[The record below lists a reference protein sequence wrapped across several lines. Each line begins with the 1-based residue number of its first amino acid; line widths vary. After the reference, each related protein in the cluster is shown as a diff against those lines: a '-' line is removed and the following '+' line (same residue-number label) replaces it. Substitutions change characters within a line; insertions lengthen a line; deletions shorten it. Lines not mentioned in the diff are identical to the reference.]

1 MIVPT
6 GQDVA
11 RLAGMTADPADDTRT
26 RILRAAL
33 DLFAEHGYQRTSLR
47 QIGERLRLTKTAILY
62 HFPAKEH
69 LLAALIEPLLADLER
84 LLDATQGQ
92 PTEQA
97 RWTVLEGWVDIMLA
111 HRRPLGML
119 YHDIAL
125 VGRGDTYHRLIT
137 IAMRANDVIAGPDAG
152 RRERVRAVQA
162 VAACSDPI
170 VFFTDVPDEVLRADM
185 LDGVRRLLAPPPTDA
200 AAPPPLSAAA
210 GPHANA
216 GAGPHANAAAGART
230 ELAAGTRGT
239 TTVPASARETPAP
252 GTERDAASGSAAR
265 RRHRARPAE
274 RRAGV
279 DGRDGRPRWGGS
291 RSRRPGG
298 CTRRAP
304 TRWTPSP
311 PRWVSRGPPS
321 TAT

>member
-1 MIVPT
+1 
-6 GQDVA
+6 
-11 RLAGMTADPADDTRT
+11 MTADPADDTRT

-84 LLDATQGQ
+84 LLDAAQGQ

-137 IAMRANDVIAGPDAG
+137 IAMRANDIIAGPDAG

-170 VFFTDVPDEVLRADM
+170 VFFTDVSDEVLRADM
-185 LDGVRRLLAPPPTDA
+185 LDGVRRLLTPLPADTAAGPRTDAVAGTHTDA
-200 AAPPPLSAAA
+200 AA
-210 GPHANA
+210 GTHA
-216 GAGPHANAAAGART
+216 GATLGSATPAEAASRRRRPGRPPALGREQVEAARRMH
-230 ELAAGTRGT
+230 AAGTHS
-239 TTVPASARETPAP
+239 V
-252 GTERDAASGSAAR
+252 DAIAA
-265 RRHRARPAE
+265 AL
-274 RRAGV
+274 G
-279 DGRDGRPRWGGS
+279 
-291 RSRRPGG
+291 
-298 CTRRAP
+298 
-304 TRWTPSP
+304 
-311 PRWVSRGPPS
+311 VSRATVYRHL
-321 TAT
+321 TAP